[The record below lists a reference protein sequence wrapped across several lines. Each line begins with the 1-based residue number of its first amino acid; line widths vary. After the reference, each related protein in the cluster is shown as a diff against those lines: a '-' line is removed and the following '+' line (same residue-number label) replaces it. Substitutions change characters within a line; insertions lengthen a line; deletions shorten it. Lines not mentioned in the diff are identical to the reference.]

1 VHLNNSYLLI
11 LVSYL
16 GDIFIASLTHYMGQ
30 IIGALWIFR
39 KTELWATGGDCLVH
53 YVFFIVVFF
62 GGGNIFVCLFSVSRI
77 KWVLVTQSCLT
88 LCNPMDY
95 IAPKAPLSIE
105 FSREAYWSGFC
116 FFFFFLQMSRIK
128 WDSETK
134 NLVSEHA
141 KLRPNPKF
149 LSPFLCSV
157 FCFLK

>member
-1 VHLNNSYLLI
+1 MHLNNSYLLI

-62 GGGNIFVCLFSVSRI
+62 WGGNIFVCLFSVSRI

-88 LCNPMDY
+88 LQSHGLYSPQGSSVHRV
-95 IAPKAPLSIE
+95 LQGSILE
-105 FSREAYWSGFC
+105 WVLFL
-116 FFFFFLQMSRIK
+116 FFFLQMSRIK

-141 KLRPNPKF
+141 KLRSNPKF